1 MEDLFSDNGLGRLE
15 EKIEGLIGTFKQ
27 VRDEKDN
34 LLKKLESLESENREL
49 KSKMAEIQSEKELVL
64 QKVKGILDKIEQIE
78 V

>member
-1 MEDLFSDNGLGRLE
+1 MEDLFSDNRLGRLE

-64 QKVKGILDKIEQIE
+64 QKVKGILEKIEQIE

>member
-1 MEDLFSDNGLGRLE
+1 MEDLFSDNRLGRLE
-15 EKIEGLIGTFKQ
+15 EKIEGLLGTFKQ

-34 LLKKLESLESENREL
+34 LVKKLESLESENREL
-49 KSKMAEIQSEKELVL
+49 KSKMAEIQGEKELVL

>member
-1 MEDLFSDNGLGRLE
+1 MEDLFSDNRLGRLE
-15 EKIEGLIGTFKQ
+15 EKIEGLIATFKQ

-64 QKVKGILDKIEQIE
+64 QKVKGILEKIEQIE

>member
-1 MEDLFSDNGLGRLE
+1 MEDLFSDNRLGRLE
-15 EKIEGLIGTFKQ
+15 EKIEGLIATFKQ

>member
-1 MEDLFSDNGLGRLE
+1 MEDLFSDNRLGRLE
-15 EKIEGLIGTFKQ
+15 EKIEGLLVTFKQ

-34 LLKKLESLESENREL
+34 LVKKLESLESENREL
-49 KSKMAEIQSEKELVL
+49 KSKMAEIQGEKELVL

>member
-1 MEDLFSDNGLGRLE
+1 MEDLFSDNRLGRLE